1 MKTIQLKVPTIK
13 CEGCV
18 EKIRDT
24 LTKRRGVQTV
34 AGDPDR
40 KEVTVTFDP
49 ERLADSDIRT
59 AVAEAGFMVG

>member
-13 CEGCV
+13 CDGCV

-24 LTKRRGVQTV
+24 LTKRRGVQAVT
-34 AGDPDR
+34 GDPDR

-49 ERLADSDIRT
+49 ERLADSDIR
-59 AVAEAGFMVG
+59 AGVAEAGFMVG